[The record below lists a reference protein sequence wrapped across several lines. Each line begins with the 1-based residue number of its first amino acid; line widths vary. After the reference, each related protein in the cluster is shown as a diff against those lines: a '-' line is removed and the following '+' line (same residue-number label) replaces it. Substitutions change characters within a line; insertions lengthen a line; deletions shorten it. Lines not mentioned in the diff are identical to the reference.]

1 MNTYRLTLVSDEL
14 DEKADRLGLDEDE
27 TASVGAVSAEQLID
41 PEALKPYD
49 FDNLPPHACAYC
61 GVHDPAAVVKC
72 MHGDCNKWFCNG
84 KGLSEYGSHIVLHMV
99 KSKHK
104 EISLHPKS
112 DLKDANLEC
121 HSCKGTNVFLLGFMP
136 AKTEAY
142 VIILCREPCLRQL
155 SVKESV
161 YDTDNWMPLIENKA
175 LLSWLVRPPTEVEHM
190 RSRQIKP

>member
-1 MNTYRLTLVSDEL
+1 M
-14 DEKADRLGLDEDE
+14 GLDDDE
-27 TASVGAVSAEQLID
+27 ISAGGVSSEAFDAEAIQ
-41 PEALKPYD
+41 PYD
-49 FDNLPPHACAYC
+49 FDKLPPHACAYC
-61 GVHDPAAVVKC
+61 GVHEPGAVVKC
-72 MHGDCNKWFCNG
+72 LHADCGKWFCNG

-104 EISLHPKS
+104 EIALHPKS

-136 AKTEAY
+136 AKTDAY
-142 VIILCREPCLRQL
+142 IILLCREPCLRQL

-175 LLSWLVRPPTEVEHM
+175 LLPWLVRPPTEIEHL